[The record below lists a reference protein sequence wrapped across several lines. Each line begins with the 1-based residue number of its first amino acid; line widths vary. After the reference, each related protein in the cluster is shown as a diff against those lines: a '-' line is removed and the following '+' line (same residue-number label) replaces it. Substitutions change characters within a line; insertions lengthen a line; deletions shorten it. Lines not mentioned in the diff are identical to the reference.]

1 MTKKKIRIY
10 DLKFDSQYRK
20 KYQIG
25 VKKILDNGFLS
36 NHKFVR
42 KLESRFSNFTKS
54 KFALGTT
61 SGTAA
66 LELIFRAI
74 NLKNKKVLIGNNTFI
89 ATAAAVKS
97 AGGIPIPVDI
107 DKNYYSLC
115 PIKLVSAIKRYRNVG
130 AVVIIHIAGIVTPN
144 ISKIAKICKIY
155 KLPLI
160 EDCAQAF
167 GSKYLKKHVGN
178 FGIAGAFSL
187 HTTKVL
193 TAGEGGLVVTNNKKF
208 YEKMLRIR
216 FFGHSLKNK
225 LIHDLNGTNMKMSE
239 FVALSAL
246 CDLDRVKKR
255 IKKRQLLAKRYQTN
269 LKDTY
274 WQTLTPPKNTTTAF
288 YKQVIISKFKRD
300 KIIFEL
306 EKKIPVTGGVY
317 YYPLNRQKT
326 LQKMSDKK
334 FINSTYFADY
344 HFCPPCYPELSVSDV
359 DYICSVLK
367 NLNLKNL

>member
-1 MTKKKIRIY
+1 MIKKIRIY
-10 DLKFDSQYRK
+10 DLKFDAQYRK
-20 KYQIG
+20 RYQIG
-25 VKKILDNGFLS
+25 SKKILDDGFLS
-36 NHKFVR
+36 NHKFVK

-54 KFALGTT
+54 KFALGTP

-115 PIKLVSAIKRYRNVG
+115 PLELVAAIKRYKNVG
-130 AVVIIHIAGIVTPN
+130 AVVIIHIAGIITPN
-144 ISKIAKICKIY
+144 ITKIAKICKKY

-167 GSKYLKKHVGN
+167 GSKYFKKHVGN

-187 HTTKVL
+187 QTTKVL
-193 TAGEGGLVVTNNKKF
+193 TAGEGGVVVTNNKKF
-208 YEKMLRIR
+208 YEKMLRIS
-216 FFGHSLKNK
+216 FFGFSLKNK

-255 IKKRQLLAKRYQTN
+255 IKKRQLLAKRYQIN
-269 LKDTY
+269 LKDTC
-274 WQTLTPPKNTTTAF
+274 WRTLNPPKNTTTAF

-300 KIIFEL
+300 KIISEF
-306 EKKIPVTGGVY
+306 KK
-317 YYPLNRQKT
+317 
-326 LQKMSDKK
+326 KK
-334 FINSTYFADY
+334 
-344 HFCPPCYPELSVSDV
+344 L
-359 DYICSVLK
+359 L
-367 NLNLKNL
+367 